1 MHPVAAALEQYRAEV
16 LVSAET
22 DATALVDR
30 LLAKLGENEWNLDK
44 VAPKVE
50 RGDSE
55 HLRTAKMNSR
65 SLYQS
70 VAAWTQVTFFAG
82 ESIILKA
89 CDRKRAAFINSQVDA
104 VNCHFNGFVAK
115 MASKISSAG
124 LTGVEI
130 TGSIAHCRSHGQ
142 IIATFADDTV
152 DVWNI
157 QPVQNVSK
165 LGRPYMQWRAT
176 KAR

>member
-1 MHPVAAALEQYRAEV
+1 MHPIAAALEQYRAEV
-16 LVSAET
+16 LAFAET

-55 HLRTAKMNSR
+55 YLRTAKMNSR

-70 VAAWTQVTFFAG
+70 VAAWAQVTFRAN

-89 CDRKRAAFINSQVDA
+89 CDRRRESFIKSQIDAANS
-104 VNCHFNGFVAK
+104 HFDSFVTK
-115 MASKISSAG
+115 MAGKVSREG
-124 LTGVEI
+124 LTSAEI
-130 TGSIAHCRSHGQ
+130 TGSIAHCRSYGQ
-142 IIATFADDTV
+142 VIVTFADGTV
-152 DVWNI
+152 NVWKI
-157 QPVQNVSK
+157 QPIQNVSK